1 MPSAFDLYNF
11 YLQPEDL
18 RDRTVAITVAHASAE
33 DVFNPRVKRNEKR
46 LVLSFVG
53 KKKRLPLNKT
63 QAAAMIV
70 AAGTDD
76 YARWTGVP
84 VLLTPTTASNGK
96 PTITIT
102 PAPASAG
109 DGEIS
114 EPAGEEEYDN
124 GTK

>member
-1 MPSAFDLYNF
+1 MPSAYDLYNF
-11 YLQPEDL
+11 YLQPEEL
-18 RDRTVAITVAHASAE
+18 RDRTVTVTVANASAE
-33 DVFNPRVKRNEKR
+33 DVFNPRIKRNEKR
-46 LVLSFVG
+46 LILSFTG

-76 YARWTGVP
+76 YTHWTGTSL
-84 VLLTPTTASNGK
+84 LLTPTTATNGR

-102 PAPASAG
+102 PAPATAG

-114 EPAGEEEYDN
+114 APLSS
-124 GTK
+124 